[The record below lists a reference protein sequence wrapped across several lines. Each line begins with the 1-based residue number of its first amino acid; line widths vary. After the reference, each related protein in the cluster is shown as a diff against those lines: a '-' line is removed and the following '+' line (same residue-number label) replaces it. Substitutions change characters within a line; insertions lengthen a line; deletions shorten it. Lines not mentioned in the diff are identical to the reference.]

1 MGKVALAVCSHP
13 DDLEFFCGGSIVAMI
28 RDGWDVWLTIAT
40 DGDRGTHDP
49 AVSRESLA
57 ALRREESQRAGQVLG
72 LKGIVFLGKEDGELD
87 GDPSLRRDLA
97 RVYRQ
102 VRPDRLITF
111 DPWRRYE
118 LHPDHRAIGF
128 AAIDARLAARLP
140 HYYSDLLRDGLEPCT
155 IREILLF
162 NTDMP
167 DYYVD
172 ISGTFDAKLSA
183 LGQHRSQWEYIW
195 SDTSR
200 SLREE
205 AESAGRAAGLA
216 MAEAFKRIFVP
227 AGPVSANWRVQEEDH
242 NAV

>member
-1 MGKVALAVCSHP
+1 MV
-13 DDLEFFCGGSIVAMI
+13 
-28 RDGWDVWLTIAT
+28 RDGWNVWLTIAT

-49 AVSRESLA
+49 TVSRESLA
-57 ALRREESQRAGQVLG
+57 AIRREESRKAGQMLG
-72 LKGIVFLGKEDGELD
+72 LSGIVFLGKEDGELYAD
-87 GDPSLRRDLA
+87 SSLRRDLA

-155 IREILLF
+155 IKEILLF
-162 NTDMP
+162 NADAP

-172 ISGTFDAKLSA
+172 ISSTFNVKLSA
-183 LGQHRSQWEYIW
+183 LGEHRSQWESIW
-195 SDTSR
+195 DDTAR
-200 SLREE
+200 SLRQE
-205 AESAGRAAGLA
+205 AESAGRSSGYA

-227 AGPVSANWRVQEEDH
+227 MGPVSAGWRPREEGC
-242 NAV
+242 

>member
-1 MGKVALAVCSHP
+1 MGKVALAVCAHP
-13 DDLEFFCGGSIVAMI
+13 DDLEFFCGGSAVAMI

-49 AVSRESLA
+49 AASRELLA
-57 ALRREESQRAGQVLG
+57 AARREESRRAGQTLG
-72 LKGIVFLGKEDGELD
+72 LSGIVFLGKEDGELYAD
-87 GDPSLRRDLA
+87 SSLRRDLA

-155 IREILLF
+155 IKEILLF
-162 NTDMP
+162 NTDAP

-183 LGQHRSQWEYIW
+183 LAEHRSQWESIW
-195 SDTSR
+195 DDTAR
-200 SLREE
+200 SLRQE
-205 AESAGRAAGLA
+205 AESAGRRSGNE
-216 MAEAFKRIFVP
+216 MAEAFKRMFVP
-227 AGPVSANWRVQEEDH
+227 MGPVSADWRLHEEGC
-242 NAV
+242 

>member
-1 MGKVALAVCSHP
+1 MGRVALAVCAHP
-13 DDLEFFCGGSIVAMI
+13 DDLEFFCGGSAVAMV
-28 RDGWDVWLTIAT
+28 RDGWNVWLTIAT

-49 AVSRESLA
+49 TVSRESLA
-57 ALRREESQRAGQVLG
+57 AIRREESRKAGQMLG
-72 LKGIVFLGKEDGELD
+72 LSGIIFLGKEDGELYAD
-87 GDPSLRRDLA
+87 SSLRRDLA

-155 IREILLF
+155 IKEILLF
-162 NTDMP
+162 NADAP

-172 ISGTFDAKLSA
+172 ISSTFDAKLSA
-183 LGQHRSQWEYIW
+183 LGEHRSQWETIW
-195 SDTSR
+195 DDTAR
-200 SLREE
+200 SLRQE
-205 AESAGRAAGLA
+205 AESAGRSSGHA

-227 AGPVSANWRVQEEDH
+227 MGPVSAGWRPREEGC
-242 NAV
+242 

>member
-1 MGKVALAVCSHP
+1 MGRVALAVCAHP
-13 DDLEFFCGGSIVAMI
+13 DDLEFFCGGSAVAMV
-28 RDGWDVWLTIAT
+28 RDGWNVWLTIAT

-49 AVSRESLA
+49 TVSRESLA
-57 ALRREESQRAGQVLG
+57 AIRREESRKAGQMLG
-72 LKGIVFLGKEDGELD
+72 LSGIVFLGKEDGELYAD
-87 GDPSLRRDLA
+87 SSLRRDLA

-155 IREILLF
+155 IKEILLF
-162 NTDMP
+162 NADAP

-172 ISGTFDAKLSA
+172 ISSTFNVKLSA
-183 LGQHRSQWEYIW
+183 LGEHRSQWESIW
-195 SDTSR
+195 DDTAR
-200 SLREE
+200 SLRQE
-205 AESAGRAAGLA
+205 AESAGRSSGYA

-227 AGPVSANWRVQEEDH
+227 MGPVSAGWRPREEGC
-242 NAV
+242 

>member
-1 MGKVALAVCSHP
+1 MV
-13 DDLEFFCGGSIVAMI
+13 
-28 RDGWDVWLTIAT
+28 RDGWNVWLTIAT

-49 AVSRESLA
+49 TVSRESLA
-57 ALRREESQRAGQVLG
+57 AIRREESRKAGQMLG
-72 LKGIVFLGKEDGELD
+72 LSGIVFLGKEDGELYAD
-87 GDPSLRRDLA
+87 SSLRRDLA

-155 IREILLF
+155 IKEILLF
-162 NTDMP
+162 NADAP

-172 ISGTFDAKLSA
+172 ISSTFDAKLSA
-183 LGQHRSQWEYIW
+183 LGEHRSQWETIW
-195 SDTSR
+195 DDTAR
-200 SLREE
+200 SLRQE
-205 AESAGRAAGLA
+205 AESAGRSSGHA

-227 AGPVSANWRVQEEDH
+227 MGPVSAGWRPREEGC
-242 NAV
+242 